1 MKEQGKYVVT
11 MQSIGHVRWS
21 RGASFYVDC
30 VWRFA
35 GQRALELLFILKIL
49 IVKIQVKAALRKHF
63 G

>member
-30 VWRFA
+30 DPEIRVARCA
-35 GQRALELLFILKIL
+35 GIVIYAEIL
-49 IVKIQVKAALRKHF
+49 IVKVQVKAALRKHF